1 MVLTPVRYSFR
12 QRFSVPVEDAFAWS
26 LDYDP
31 HDFSLMGLEG
41 TRKIKK
47 LADDTFI
54 LEDTRRVGKRLVKK
68 TRLIR
73 VNQARRAFTNTHIA
87 GPTPYSQFWYEF
99 FPEGDGGSR
108 LDFTGLYLLPSKKKL
123 TGEEVAN
130 IAEKERRDN
139 YKIWKTPAKAM
150 EADLKG

>member
-1 MVLTPVRYSFR
+1 MVLTPVRYSFS

-31 HDFSLMGLEG
+31 DDYALMGLEG
-41 TRKIKK
+41 RRKIRR

-54 LEDTRRVGKRLVKK
+54 LEDTRRVGKQLVKK

-73 VNQARRAFTNTHIA
+73 VNHARRAFTNTHIA

-123 TGEEVAN
+123 TREEVAK
-130 IAEKERRDN
+130 IAEGERRGDSN
-139 YKIWKTPAKAM
+139 IWKNLAKAM
-150 EADLKG
+150 EADLSG

>member
-1 MVLTPVRYSFR
+1 MVLTPVRYSFS
-12 QRFSVPVEDAFAWS
+12 QKFSVPVEDAFAWS

-31 HDFSLMGLEG
+31 NDFALMGLEG
-41 TRKIKK
+41 RRKIRR

-73 VNQARRAFTNTHIA
+73 VNHARRAFTNTHIA

-99 FPEGDGGSR
+99 FPEKDGGSR
-108 LDFTGLYLLPSKKKL
+108 LDFTGLFLLPSRKKL
-123 TGEEVAN
+123 SVEEVAK
-130 IAEKERRDN
+130 IAEAERRGDSN
-139 YKIWKTPAKAM
+139 IWKNLAKAM
-150 EADLKG
+150 EADLKR